1 MDFKKIGEDV
11 IKKAVQYGAGEA
23 EAVIESVKAF
33 SVSVRKAEVET
44 LQKSVSKGLGL
55 RVFINKQLG
64 FSYTSDLSPES
75 LEETVKKTI
84 ELAKITEAKPWQ
96 GLPDFGPQPLTDLDL
111 YDPEIANV
119 PDEKKIAI
127 AREVE
132 RIALAQDKRITNTEG
147 GNFSNTER
155 EAGLFNSK
163 GVFSTL
169 KETSCGFG
177 AYVIAGEGDNMQG
190 GGWSSYKRFF
200 KDLLPVEDVAKKAA
214 QRAVE
219 MLGAKPVETKKVP
232 VIFDR
237 YAAPSFWMGVLFALN
252 GDSVFRKTTFM
263 TEMLGKPISSPLIT
277 INDDPTTPRFIA
289 SVPFDGEGK
298 NTQKNTIVDKGV
310 LKMFFYDSQTARKAG
325 VKVNTLARRGGYK
338 GGPSAGFLC
347 IIVENGKEE
356 PAALFK
362 GIKEGLLVT
371 GMRGAGTDVTTGA
384 FSVGCSGF
392 WIVDGAKAFPVD
404 GVTLGGTTL
413 EILKAIDKVANDIDM
428 RGSLNSPS
436 FRVAE
441 ITVGGKKAKPR
452 MDVRGKGGD

>member
-11 IKKAVQYGAGEA
+11 IKRAAGYGADEA
-23 EAVIESVKAF
+23 EAVIENVKEF
-33 SVSVRKAEVET
+33 NVNVRKGEVET

-55 RVFINKQLG
+55 RVYINKALG

-75 LEETVKKTI
+75 LDETVKKTVD
-84 ELAKITEAKPWQ
+84 LAKITESKPWQ
-96 GLPDFGPQPLTDLDL
+96 GLPEFGPQPLADLDI
-111 YDPEIANV
+111 YDAEMAAV
-119 PDEKKIAI
+119 PDDKKIAI
-127 AREVE
+127 AKEVE
-132 RIALAQDKRITNTEG
+132 RIAMAQDKRITNTEG
-147 GNFSNTER
+147 GSFSNTER

-163 GVFSTL
+163 GISYVL
-169 KETSCGFG
+169 RETSCGFS

-190 GGWSSYKRFF
+190 GGWSSYKRFY
-200 KDLLPVEDVAKKAA
+200 KELAPVEDVAKKAA

-237 YAAPSFWMGVLFALN
+237 YAAPSFWMGILFALN
-252 GDSVFRKTTFM
+252 GDAVFRKTTFM
-263 TEMLGKPISSPLIT
+263 TEMLEKPIASPLIT
-277 INDDPTTPRFIA
+277 LNDDATKPRFIG
-289 SVPFDGEGK
+289 SVPFDGEGNVTRK
-298 NTQKNTIVDKGV
+298 ITVVDKGV
-310 LKMFFYDSQTARKAG
+310 LQTFYYDSQTARKAG
-325 VKVNTLARRGGYK
+325 VKVHTMARRYGYR

-347 IIVENGKEE
+347 IIVENGKDD

-362 GIKEGLLVT
+362 DVKEGLLVT
-371 GMRGAGTDVTTGA
+371 GMRGAGTDTTTGA

-413 EILKAIDKVANDIDM
+413 EILKAIDMVANDLDL
-428 RGSLNSPS
+428 RGGLNSPS

-441 ITVGGKKAKPR
+441 ITVGGKKA
-452 MDVRGKGGD
+452 